1 MKISIVSPVY
11 KAERII
17 IELVNLISKSLLG
30 VVEDYEI
37 ILIDDGS
44 PDNSWEVIKSLAN
57 SNPLIKGIKLSKN
70 FGQHVAITAGLEKA
84 CGDWI
89 VVMDCDL
96 QDNPLEIP
104 RLINHITDD
113 IDAVIS
119 MRKERQDNYL
129 KKITSRLFYI
139 IFSFFAGISFDH
151 RIANYGIYSKRII
164 QAVLKMGDSEK
175 YFPAMIQWVGFEKK
189 YLQVTH
195 STRFSGKSSY
205 SYIRLVRLAIN
216 NIVAFSDKPLKI
228 TALTGLALSV
238 ISFLIAIIYL
248 FLSSLGLISVSGF
261 ASLIISIYLV
271 GGIIIFALG
280 IVGIY
285 LSKTFSKVKSR
296 PLYLIECSI

>member
-1 MKISIVSPVY
+1 
-11 KAERII
+11 
-17 IELVNLISKSLLG
+17 
-30 VVEDYEI
+30 
-37 ILIDDGS
+37 
-44 PDNSWEVIKSLAN
+44 
-57 SNPLIKGIKLSKN
+57 
-70 FGQHVAITAGLEKA
+70 
-84 CGDWI
+84 
-89 VVMDCDL
+89 
-96 QDNPLEIP
+96 
-104 RLINHITDD
+104 
-113 IDAVIS
+113 
-119 MRKERQDNYL
+119 
-129 KKITSRLFYI
+129 
-139 IFSFFAGISFDH
+139 
-151 RIANYGIYSKRII
+151 
-164 QAVLKMGDSEK
+164 MG
-175 YFPAMIQWVGFEKK
+175 WFEKK

-285 LSKTFSKVKSR
+285 LSKNFQVKSR